1 MKNKVLYTYCVCRID
16 RKNWKYITEDLESRG
31 YKHIKPIIPTISILR
46 KSRANK
52 NTFEE
57 IPLLFNYGFI
67 RMSRERAFNRNFLFK
82 LKREIPGITGWVR
95 DLGGMHQKKIRK
107 RIDNAEDWDDF
118 SKVATISKKEVR
130 YYQGLSKQNKIYSL
144 EDITRIQIGDYI
156 TLKGYPFEGLGAEV
170 TEINLNTKK
179 VGLKLDLGRGSTL
192 NIQVPM
198 DSVIYTIYD
207 NFDEDKLLTS
217 DIEPQNLFVE
227 NGEESGDGLGLPY

>member
-1 MKNKVLYTYCVCRID
+1 MKKKVLYTYCVCRID

-31 YKHIKPIIPTISILR
+31 YKDIKPIIPTISILR
-46 KSRANK
+46 KSRANR

-67 RMSRERAFNRNFLFK
+67 RMSRERAFNRNFLFR

-95 DLGGMHQKKIRK
+95 DLGGMHQKKIKK

-118 SKVATISKKEVR
+118 SKVATVSKKEIR
-130 YYQGLSKQNKIYSL
+130 YYNKLSKQNKIYSL

-156 TLKGYPFEGLGAEV
+156 TLKGYPFEGVGAEV
-170 TEINLNTKK
+170 KEINLNTKK
-179 VGLKLDLGRGSTL
+179 VSLILHLGRDSVL

-198 DSVIYTIYD
+198 DSVIYTIYN

-217 DIEPQNLFVE
+217 DIEPQNLLVE
-227 NGEESGDGLGLPY
+227 NGEESGDGLELPY